1 MDKIRLI
8 LKLNGRE
15 VTDTNKALCK
25 LKLILTKYNTVK
37 EGWSDELT
45 RAGVQTGQGHSESD
59 KLR

>member
-1 MDKIRLI
+1 MNIE
-8 LKLNGRE
+8 LNGRE